1 MREPSENLQ
10 KLEVAAIGTG
20 LLICENKYLLL
31 LVN

>member
-20 LLICENKYLLL
+20 LLICENKYSK
-31 LVN
+31 